1 MTTRVCLIENRD
13 ADEFEK
19 DVNKCLEDI
28 GPVNLLDIKYQSLL
42 SYNTKLFHSA
52 LIIYKEDT

>member
-1 MTTRVCLIENRD
+1 MINKVCLIENKD
-13 ADEFEK
+13 ADEFES
-19 DVNKCLEDI
+19 DINKCLSDI
-28 GPVNLLDIKYQSLL
+28 GYMNLIDIKYQSLL